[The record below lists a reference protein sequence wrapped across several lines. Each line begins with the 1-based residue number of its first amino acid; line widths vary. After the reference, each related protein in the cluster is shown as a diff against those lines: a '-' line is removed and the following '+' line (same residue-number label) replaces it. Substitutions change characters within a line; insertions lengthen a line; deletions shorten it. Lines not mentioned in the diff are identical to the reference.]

1 MEDVCVEPVDSDIEI
16 AIRSRDEMESS
27 GFGDLTDPEQ

>member
-27 GFGDLTDPEQ
+27 GGVEFLET